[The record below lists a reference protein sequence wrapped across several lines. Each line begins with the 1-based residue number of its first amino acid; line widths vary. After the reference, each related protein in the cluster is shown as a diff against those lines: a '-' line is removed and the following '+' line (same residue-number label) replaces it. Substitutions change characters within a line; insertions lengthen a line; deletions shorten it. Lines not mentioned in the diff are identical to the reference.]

1 MNIPPNHSI
10 DILFRYLGHSVG
22 SVDNK
27 YHVTAAFWDGTT
39 KRKSTYGN
47 PPKKGDLF
55 HVYAD
60 KAHAN
65 PVYKAAVE
73 KKGKVL

>member
-1 MNIPPNHSI
+1 
-10 DILFRYLGHSVG
+10 LGHSVG

-27 YHVTAAFWDGTT
+27 YHVTAAFWNGNTRMKT
-39 KRKSTYGN
+39 TYGT
-47 PPKKGDLF
+47 PPKKADLF

-60 KAHAN
+60 KAHAH
-65 PVYKAAVE
+65 PVYKATVE